1 LWAVGTK
8 VLNMSKLF
16 IVDDDVLTSELLASA
31 AEMLFAQIAVFND
44 ARELLE
50 QSLCG
55 DDIILLDLQMPTLDG
70 VETIRKLSQKNC
82 QATLILM
89 SGYDA
94 GVLRS
99 AEELA
104 KDHGLT
110 VAAILNKPIG
120 IKKLTDLLSALLSK
134 QNLNQS
140 QNQNNP
146 TKLPSPSITHDTCA
160 PFTPTVD
167 DLTRA
172 IDEKQLLLY
181 YQPQV
186 DLKTNELSG
195 VEALV
200 RWIHPEHGMI
210 YPDSFI
216 PLAEH
221 SGVIVRLTSAVI
233 DMAVNQ
239 SALWQAQ
246 GRHIKISVNISAQ
259 NITSLLMP
267 EQLKSLVKLNQLDPA
282 MLMLEMTESALMGEI
297 TTSLDILTRL
307 RLKGFA
313 LSIDDFGTGFSS
325 LSQLHRIPF
334 TELKVDQSFV
344 MDMVNDPQSCAIVE
358 TCIMLGH
365 KLNMAVVAEGI
376 EDAQTLKRLQQLNC
390 DIGQGYHFAKPLSP
404 VDLIQWQ
411 ANRGGVEGGGGVTL
425 TK

>member
-1 LWAVGTK
+1 
-8 VLNMSKLF
+8 MSKLF
-16 IVDDDVLTSELLASA
+16 IVDDDLLTSELLASA
-31 AEMLFAQIAVFND
+31 AEIVFTEIAVFND
-44 ARELLE
+44 AREFLE
-50 QSLCG
+50 QSLSA

-110 VAAILNKPIG
+110 VAANLSKPIG
-120 IKKLTDLLSALLSK
+120 IKKLTDLLSGLLSK
-134 QNLNQS
+134 QDLNQS
-140 QNQNNP
+140 QNP
-146 TKLPSPSITHDTCA
+146 TEIPSPSITDETNA
-160 PFTPTVD
+160 PFTPTAD

-186 DLKTNELSG
+186 DLTTNALSG

-200 RWIHPEHGMI
+200 RWQHPEHGMI

-216 PLAEH
+216 PLAEQ

-246 GRHIKISVNISAQ
+246 GKHIKISVNISAQ

-307 RLKGFA
+307 RLKGFQ

-376 EDAQTLKRLQQLNC
+376 EDAQTLKRLKQLNC

-404 VDLIQWQ
+404 ENLIKWQ
-411 ANRGGVEGGGGVTL
+411 ANREGV
-425 TK
+425 